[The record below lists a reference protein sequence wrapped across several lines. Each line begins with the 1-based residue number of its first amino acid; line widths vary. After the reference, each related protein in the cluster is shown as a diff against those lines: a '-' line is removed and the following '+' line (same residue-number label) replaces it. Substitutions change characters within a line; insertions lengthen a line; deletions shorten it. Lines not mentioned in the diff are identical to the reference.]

1 MSRSLRSRA
10 TGGSHD
16 NRTRRRESSIRR
28 KGARTNHSTSS
39 IFEVAKSSWERS
51 VRGRVVLATAFVLA
65 CSQIASAAEKG
76 SDFNPLTCGWLQGRI
91 VQAESQLNPARLNSF
106 LFRAADLGCTPVL
119 LELLDRGA
127 SVFARDR
134 VSNTALHYAA
144 ESGHKE
150 LVGLLLDRG
159 AEINHAN
166 LDGSTALALAIAR
179 QRHDVV
185 LLLLERGASTTG
197 LAPRGS
203 TLLATAAFDGD
214 EQLVRVLL
222 DRHSDPNEPDGTGK
236 GPLVYAAAK
245 GLTPIVRMLLD
256 AGADVNRVYAHK
268 LTALMWAAGY
278 PNIVVAHD
286 GLETAE
292 LLVARGASV
301 HAVDDRGRS
310 ALMIAAERGHAEM
323 VGWLLAHGADA
334 TLRDGQGKTAAD
346 LASDAA
352 VLEALQTQP
361 TGQSPAR

>member
-1 MSRSLRSRA
+1 M
-10 TGGSHD
+10 
-16 NRTRRRESSIRR
+16 
-28 KGARTNHSTSS
+28 
-39 IFEVAKSSWERS
+39 FEQAKSSWERT
-51 VRGRVVLATAFVLA
+51 VRGRVVLATACVLT
-65 CSQIASAAEKG
+65 CSQIVSAAERA

-91 VQAESQLNPARLNSF
+91 AQAESQLNPARLNSF
-106 LFRAADLGCTPVL
+106 LFRAADEGCTTIV

-127 SVFARDR
+127 SVSARDR
-134 VSNTALHYAA
+134 VSNTALLYAA
-144 ESGHKE
+144 QSGHKGM
-150 LVGLLLDRG
+150 VGLLLDRG
-159 AEINHAN
+159 ADINHAN
-166 LDGSTALALAIAR
+166 LEGSTALALAIAR
-179 QRHDVV
+179 RRHEVV
-185 LLLLERGASTTG
+185 RLLLERGASTTG

-203 TLLATAAFDGD
+203 TLLATAAFEGD

-222 DRHSDPNEPDGTGK
+222 DHGSDPNEPDGTGK

-245 GLTPIVRMLLD
+245 GLVPIVRMLLD

-286 GLETAE
+286 GLAMAE
-292 LLVARGASV
+292 LLVARGASI

-334 TLRDGQGKTAAD
+334 SLRDGQGKTAAD

-352 VLEALQTQP
+352 VLNALQTQP
-361 TGQSPAR
+361 ADQRPAR